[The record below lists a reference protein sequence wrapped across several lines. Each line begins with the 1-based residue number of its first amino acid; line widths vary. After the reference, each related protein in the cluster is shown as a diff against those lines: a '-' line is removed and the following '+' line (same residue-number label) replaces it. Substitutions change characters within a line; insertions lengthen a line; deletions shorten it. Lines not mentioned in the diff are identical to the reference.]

1 MVGKYTRI
9 AKKLDKGIAT
19 FDEVREMGS
28 KGGLANKAKNDWKE
42 YFSKMAKKSNEVQSQ
57 DKDKLHQNRVKA
69 QKLSV
74 ISRNR
79 NKQLRQE
86 EGIDI

>member
-28 KGGLANKAKNDWKE
+28 KGGLTNKARHGNDI
-42 YFSKMAKKSNEVQSQ
+42 FVTMAKKSNEVQKQ
-57 DKDKLHQNRVKA
+57 NPELLHQNRHKA

-79 NKQLRQE
+79 NKKLRE
-86 EGIDI
+86 ENEGIDI

>member
-1 MVGKYTRI
+1 MVGEYTRI
-9 AKKLDKGIAT
+9 ARKLNKGSAT

-28 KGGLANKAKNDWKE
+28 KGGSAQRDRYGKE
-42 YFSKMAKKSNEVQSQ
+42 LYVSMAKKSNEVQRL
-57 DKDKLHQNRVKA
+57 DKDKLHENRVRA

-79 NKQLRQE
+79 NKELRE
-86 EGIDI
+86 SEGIDN